1 MKRFILALALLAFP
15 FAGNAQTADVRF
27 PGGMLMTVNTPPLN
41 GTNVVETLTFG
52 GTITGGTFTLQFLGT
67 NTAPITWS
75 ATNATL
81 VSNISTALN
90 AIPTVGTAGFTVAVG
105 TMTAGIGTITA
116 TATAG
121 GNLGAMVQP
130 AIVVVTNALTG
141 TAPTLTSAITTP
153 GVQADGRKSIKGT
166 IIVAGDGRHYSNLGV
181 PLAPNWTKLS
191 AE

>member
-1 MKRFILALALLAFP
+1 MKRFIFALALLAFP
-15 FAGNAQTADVRF
+15 FAGTAQTPDTRNQ
-27 PGGMLMTVNTPPLN
+27 GGILLAVGVPSN

-116 TATAG
+116 TATSG
-121 GNLGAMVQP
+121 GNLGIMVQP
-130 AIVVVTNALTG
+130 AIIVVTNALTG
-141 TAPTLTSAITTP
+141 TSPTLTSAITTP

-166 IIVAGDGRHYSNLGV
+166 LIIDQTNGNLYQNHGN
-181 PLAPNWTKLS
+181 PLGPNWTKVS